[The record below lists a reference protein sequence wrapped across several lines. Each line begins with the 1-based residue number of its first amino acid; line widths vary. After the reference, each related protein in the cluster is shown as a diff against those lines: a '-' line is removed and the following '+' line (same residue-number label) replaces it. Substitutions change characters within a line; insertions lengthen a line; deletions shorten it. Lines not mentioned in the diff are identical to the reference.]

1 MTDDEKQPSED
12 VHARGSTDE
21 TARSA
26 GPVAE
31 EDSSSSQAAGEEP
44 TSTPPADEAS
54 ESDGAQDEAPE
65 ASSLRTTRLRRS
77 SFRTRRPLTS
87 VAEQEEDADAE
98 ETPAGAS
105 DEVAEDADEGS
116 QGDGAPADGGG
127 SEAEQPAVEEGPAD
141 TAESPAEEPEAEK
154 KAEKKKDV
162 IPGADLEPIA
172 VESSE
177 ARPLSAEERARKE
190 AEEEERAQ
198 REAALTGDGEEEES
212 PASRAPAKMESG
224 SRFQATGKRKRS
236 IARVTLLPGDG
247 KFEINGRGLEEFF
260 PRPLHQ
266 TMAKQPLTT
275 TGYETTVDVR
285 IRVHG
290 GGIGGQAGAVRHGI
304 SRALTE
310 IDPELRGELKRRGFL
325 TRDARVKERRKA
337 GLKKARKKPQFSKR

>member
-1 MTDDEKQPSED
+1 VTEDEKQASEDQQDETPQEEGSDPTTAGPDAASEGPAGGGSAPVLDPSE
-12 VHARGSTDE
+12 
-21 TARSA
+21 
-26 GPVAE
+26 
-31 EDSSSSQAAGEEP
+31 
-44 TSTPPADEAS
+44 STPPADEAS
-54 ESDGAQDEAPE
+54 EVNDS
-65 ASSLRTTRLRRS
+65 
-77 SFRTRRPLTS
+77 
-87 VAEQEEDADAE
+87 EDDA
-98 ETPAGAS
+98 
-105 DEVAEDADEGS
+105 
-116 QGDGAPADGGG
+116 
-127 SEAEQPAVEEGPAD
+127 
-141 TAESPAEEPEAEK
+141 PAEEPADAPASEHEDEAAEEAPAEVAEEPAADEAAEEPAAEGAEAPAEEA

-172 VESSE
+172 VDSGEE
-177 ARPLSAEERARKE
+177 RPLSAEERARRE
-190 AEEEERAQ
+190 AEDEERAQ
-198 REAALTGDGEEEES
+198 REAELVGDGEDEES
-212 PASRAPAKMESG
+212 SAASRAPAKLEKD

-247 KFEINGRGLEEFF
+247 KFEINGRTIEEFF

-266 TMAKQPLTT
+266 TMAKQPLAT
-275 TGYETTVDVR
+275 TGYETSVDVR

>member
-1 MTDDEKQPSED
+1 MTDDENKETSEQTPPEQPQ
-12 VHARGSTDE
+12 DE
-21 TARSA
+21 EARSA

-31 EDSSSSQAAGEEP
+31 EV
-44 TSTPPADEAS
+44 S
-54 ESDGAQDEAPE
+54 ESDEAQDESAAEEPAEDDAPAAE
-65 ASSLRTTRLRRS
+65 PADA
-77 SFRTRRPLTS
+77 P
-87 VAEQEEDADAE
+87 VAEQEE
-98 ETPAGAS
+98 
-105 DEVAEDADEGS
+105 
-116 QGDGAPADGGG
+116 
-127 SEAEQPAVEEGPAD
+127 PAVEEEA
-141 TAESPAEEPEAEK
+141 AAEEPKAEEP

-177 ARPLSAEERARKE
+177 ARPLSAEERARQE

-224 SRFQATGKRKRS
+224 SRYQATGKRKRS

-266 TMAKQPLTT
+266 TMAKQPLAT